1 MSDETSKKEDSKKN
15 DSKKNDSKNNDS
27 KNNDSKSTM
36 SEEMTEAMDTSDS
49 ENDTSNSENETMLE
63 EKSVG
68 GKKRKSFFKR
78 GDMSNVEKMAKNKG
92 LSAGTLKKCEGE
104 RVKFNTY
111 CKTFDVGK
119 KSLEEFCKAP
129 KEMVEKAVCEYFE
142 AYTVGENNELPSR
155 NYADTIRSHLRML
168 IKEKTNGQIDL
179 TDEFQMPKFDVSC
192 TII

>member
-1 MSDETSKKEDSKKN
+1 
-15 DSKKNDSKNNDS
+15 
-27 KNNDSKSTM
+27 M
-36 SEEMTEAMDTSDS
+36 SEEMTETTDTSD
-49 ENDTSNSENETMLE
+49 SENETMLE

-68 GKKRKSFFKR
+68 GSKKRKSFVKR

-92 LSAGTLKKCEGE
+92 LSAGTLKKREGE

-119 KSLEEFCKAP
+119 KSLEEFCKEDSP
-129 KEMVEKAVCEYFE
+129 KEMVEKVVCEYFD

-168 IKEKTNGQIDL
+168 IKEKTNGRIDL

-192 TII
+192 AII